1 MTINKFAA
9 WGNLP
14 SPPAPPPSPLV
25 QAIVD
30 ARTPLNTLV
39 ATTGPLFS
47 LKGSFDTLA
56 GNLGQVLGVK
66 PPTPTPAPG
75 LVGVPTPPPAGP
87 APGVPL
93 SGAAF
98 KVIWSL
104 GGARDVLYDMS
115 PPSVTELNKRLS
127 DALYR
132 KHPQQFVAWLDVAHK
147 DLAVGYK
154 QVFAALDD
162 TLDFEPQRRQ
172 RLADLLV
179 FEQRVG
185 AEVQEADLPPLPS
198 IMTSRT
204 KA

>member
-39 ATTGPLFS
+39 ANTGPLFA

-56 GNLGQVLGVK
+56 GTLGQVLGVK
-66 PPTPTPAPG
+66 PPTPAPG
-75 LVGVPTPPPAGP
+75 PAGGPTPPPAGP
-87 APGVPL
+87 TPGVPL

-115 PPSVTELNKRLS
+115 PPSVTELNKRLG

-132 KHPQQFVAWLDVAHK
+132 QHQQQFLAWLDVAHK

-162 TLDFEPQRRQ
+162 TLDFETQRRQ